1 MSQPP
6 RDFTR
11 FCGGNDWD
19 SAFYQTLPDFLP
31 MYERY
36 GFAKMKLGEDA
47 IVSLR
52 RFTLEKRVA
61 GKGAGALVLAAPRPA
76 IGPVTPQC

>member
-6 RDFTR
+6 RDFAR
-11 FCGGNDWD
+11 FCDENDWD
-19 SAFYQTLPDFLP
+19 PAFYQTLPDFLP

-36 GFAKMKLGEDA
+36 GFAKMELGEDA
-47 IVSLR
+47 IVNLR

-61 GKGAGALVLAAPRPA
+61 EKGAGVLVLADPRRL
-76 IGPVTPQC
+76 